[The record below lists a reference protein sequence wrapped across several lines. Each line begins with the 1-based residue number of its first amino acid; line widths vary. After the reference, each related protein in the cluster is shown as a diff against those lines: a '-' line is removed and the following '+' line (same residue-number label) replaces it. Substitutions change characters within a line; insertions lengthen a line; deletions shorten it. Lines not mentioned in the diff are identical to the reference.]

1 MQSPLKFI
9 DANNSDF
16 FISVRKKVDHYFD
29 SNKIS
34 KRANAEMITKTVVY
48 ITMFVSL
55 YLLIILQVFPLIITL
70 FLAMALGMT
79 MAFIGFNICHD
90 ALHGSYSSKPWV
102 NKSLGWLFNVIGAN
116 VYIWNITHN
125 KIHHTYTNI
134 VGHDGDLEV
143 APGMVRVSPKEKYKP
158 IYRYQHIYAFFLYSL
173 ASMSWFFRKD
183 YMKFFQKKIGQH
195 ENKHPK
201 IEYFNLFFYKLLYYT
216 LFIILPLVVMDITWW
231 QYLIGFLALNFAEGL
246 VLGLVFQ
253 LAHLVEQTSF
263 PQPEENENIE
273 EAWAEHQMRT
283 TANFARKSKVATFLC
298 GGLNCQ
304 VEHHLFPKICHI
316 HYPAISDIVKET
328 ALEHGLPYHENET
341 FFSAIKSHANFLK
354 KMGRPEEEMEG
365 HLSTMVS
372 RKGAKV

>member
-9 DANNSDF
+9 DSNNSSF
-16 FISVRKKVDHYFD
+16 FLTVRNRVDHYFEK
-29 SNKIS
+29 NGIS
-34 KRANAEMITKTVVY
+34 RRANFQMVAKTVIY
-48 ITMFVSL
+48 ITLFISL
-55 YLLIILQVFPLIITL
+55 YLLIILQVFPL
-70 FLAMALGMT
+70 FLLLVLAICLGMT

-102 NKSLGWLFNVIGAN
+102 NKSLGLLFNIIGAN

-134 VGHDGDLEV
+134 IGHDGDLEV
-143 APGMVRVSPKEKYKP
+143 APGMVRVSPIERHKP
-158 IYRYQHIYAFFLYSL
+158 IYRYQHIYAFFLYAL

-183 YMKFFQKKIGQH
+183 YLKFFQKKIGQH
-195 ENKHPK
+195 ENNHPT
-201 IEYFNLFFYKLLYYT
+201 IEYFNLFFYKFIYYT
-216 LFIILPLVVMDITWW
+216 LFIILPLVFMDITWW
-231 QYLIGFLALNFAEGL
+231 QYLIGFFALNFAEGL

-273 EAWAEHQMRT
+273 EAWAQHQMRT
-283 TANFARKSKVATFLC
+283 TANFARKSKLATFLC

-316 HYPAISDIVKET
+316 HYPAISDIVKQT
-328 ALEHGLPYHENET
+328 ALEHDLPYYENKT
-341 FFSAIKSHANFLK
+341 FISALKSHANFLK
-354 KMGRPEEEMEG
+354 RMGRPQNES
-365 HLSTMVS
+365 LSH
-372 RKGAKV
+372 